1 MTSEVDYNHV
11 LTSKANAGD
20 SEAMFQLGVSCAFG
34 RGVELDLEKA
44 LYWLK
49 KAAKAGHTMAGLV
62 LQDIGQPLTVS
73 AEESNNVVAKKEFS
87 TGDTKTIVLPGGE
100 EMEMIYCAP
109 GSFIMG
115 SPASEPG
122 RYDSEVQHKVTL
134 TKGFWL
140 GKYPVTQSQWES
152 VMGNNPFQSN
162 KGYNYPVDNVSWDDC
177 NDFIEKINSQSNI
190 NARFPTEAE
199 WEYACRAGTTTAYY
213 WGNYL
218 NGDMANCNGN
228 YPCGTNMKGHYV
240 GKTTMVGSYYANPWG
255 FYDMHGNVC
264 EWCADWL
271 GSYPTNAVTDPKG
284 PASGD
289 YYRVLRGGGW
299 SNLARRCRSADR
311 SNGYPGER
319 YFYFGFRLC
328 CSAGPHE

>member
-1 MTSEVDYNHV
+1 MTSEVDFNHV

-34 RGVELDLEKA
+34 RGAELDLEKA

-100 EMEMIYCAP
+100 EMEMIYCGP

-115 SPASEPG
+115 SPVDEPQ
-122 RYDSEVQHKVTL
+122 RSSDEVQHKVIL

-140 GKYPVTQSQWES
+140 GKYPVTQAQWES
-152 VMGNNPFQSN
+152 VMDCNPSQSN
-162 KGYNYPVDNVSWDDC
+162 QGYNYPVDNVSWYDC
-177 NDFIEKINSQSNI
+177 NDFIEKINSRSNL

-199 WEYACRAGTTTAYY
+199 WEYACCAGTTTNYH
-213 WGNYL
+213 WGNAL
-218 NGDMANCNGN
+218 NGDKANCDGR
-228 YPCGTNMKGHYV
+228 YPGGTPVTGRYLE
-240 GKTTMVGSYYANPWG
+240 KTTPVGSYDANPWG
-255 FYDMHGNVC
+255 FYDMHGNVW
-264 EWCADWL
+264 EWCADWY
-271 GSYPTNAVTDPKG
+271 GRYPTKSEKDPKG
-284 PASGD
+284 PPSGS
-289 YYRVLRGGGW
+289 YRVYRGGSW
-299 SNLARRCRSADR
+299 YNAAYRSRSASR
-311 SNGYPGER
+311 GNGSEYRGSST
-319 YFYFGFRLC
+319 GFRLC
-328 CSAGPHE
+328 CSALH

>member
-1 MTSEVDYNHV
+1 MTSEVDFNHV

-20 SEAMFQLGVSCAFG
+20 SEAMFQLGVAYSFG
-34 RGVELDLEKA
+34 RGAELNLEKA
-44 LYWLK
+44 LHWLK

-100 EMEMIYCAP
+100 EMEMIYCGP

-115 SPASEPG
+115 SPVDELERSS
-122 RYDSEVQHKVTL
+122 DEVQHKVIL

-140 GKYPVTQSQWES
+140 GKYPVTQAQWES
-152 VMGNNPFQSN
+152 VMDCNPSKSN
-162 KGYNYPVDNVSWDDC
+162 IGFNYPVDSVWWNDC
-177 NDFIEKINSQSNI
+177 KDFIEKINSQLNI

-213 WGNYL
+213 WGNYYNSGKVNCDGSPKNGCFL
-218 NGDMANCNGN
+218 N
-228 YPCGTNMKGHYV
+228 
-240 GKTTMVGSYYANPWG
+240 KTTSVGFYGANSWG
-255 FYDMHGNVC
+255 FYDMHGNVS
-264 EWCADWL
+264 EWCADFY
-271 GSYPTNAVTDPKG
+271 GSYPTRSVIDPIGVTFG
-284 PASGD
+284 T
-289 YYRVLRGGGW
+289 YHITRGG
-299 SNLARRCRSADR
+299 SYHSYSSSCRSADR
-311 SNGYPGER
+311 GFDYTIYKYKLSS
-319 YFYFGFRLC
+319 FGFRLC

>member
-1 MTSEVDYNHV
+1 MPEKLLKDA
-11 LTSKANAGD
+11 LAGNA
-20 SEAMFQLGVSCAFG
+20 EAMFQLGTMYAFG
-34 RGVELDLEKA
+34 NGVSLDLDEA
-44 LYWLK
+44 LHWLK
-49 KAAKAGHTMAGLV
+49 KAAKAGHSTAEMV
-62 LQDIGQPLTVS
+62 LQDIGQTVNAS
-73 AEESNNVVAKKEFS
+73 GGKPQSS
-87 TGDTKTIVLPGGE
+87 GRDLCLSSGDTKTIVLPGGA

-115 SPASEPG
+115 TPADDPD
-122 RYDSEVQHKVTL
+122 RCDDEVQHKVIL

-140 GKYPVTQSQWES
+140 GKYPVTQAQWKS
-152 VMGNNPFQSN
+152 VMGHNPSESN

-177 NDFIEKINSQSNI
+177 NSFIEKINSQSNL

-199 WEYACRAGTTTAYY
+199 WEYACRAGTTTAYH
-213 WGNYL
+213 WGNSL
-218 NGDMANCNGN
+218 NGDRANCDGN
-228 YPCGTNMKGHYV
+228 YPCGTTVKGRYLQKTSPV
-240 GKTTMVGSYYANPWG
+240 GTYDANPWG

-299 SNLARRCRSADR
+299 SNFARRCRSADR
-311 SNGYPGER
+311 SNGFPDQR